1 MKYEIAYLS
10 NSGNTAVL
18 ARAIASM
25 LPADDTHLTDLSLD
39 DVSESADVYFI
50 GFGVNRGMVPM
61 KIMDSLEYADGKTVI
76 LFATCGMEPTD
87 AYKSSIERKIL
98 PFIPDDCDYKGLF
111 LCAGQFSETVA
122 NSIKETLRRQ
132 PENAQARA
140 LLESYQK
147 TYGHPNSEDLED
159 LQDFVWEALSY

>member
-10 NSGNTAVL
+10 NSGNTAAL
-18 ARAIASM
+18 ARVIASI

-39 DVSESADVYFI
+39 DVSENADVYFI

-61 KIMDSLEYADGKTVI
+61 KIMDALECADGKTAI

-98 PFIPDDCDYKGLF
+98 PFVPDDCDYKGFF
-111 LCAGQFSETVA
+111 LCAGQFSEIVV
-122 NSIKETLRRQ
+122 NNIKETLRQQ

-140 LLESYQK
+140 LWENYQK
-147 TYGHPNSEDLED
+147 TCGHPNGEDLED